1 MYFDCSIHNFQKD
14 IEARELQ
21 EQNQSALQ
29 QLAEF
34 VTRHIEAGPVVTR
47 YLDQKGLLLPMSHS
61 PGGSLTWFSSREC
74 FRRRPFMKSPSLSK
88 LSLPGRG
95 I

>member
-1 MYFDCSIHNFQKD
+1 MYFGFSIHDFQKD
-14 IEARELQ
+14 IQARELQ

-61 PGGSLTWFSSREC
+61 PGGSLTCISSREC
-74 FRRRPFMKSPSLSK
+74 LRHTPLTKSSLSK
-88 LSLPGRG
+88 LSLPGPG
-95 I
+95 K

>member
-1 MYFDCSIHNFQKD
+1 
-14 IEARELQ
+14 LQ

-61 PGGSLTWFSSREC
+61 PGGSVTCISSREC
-74 FRRRPFMKSPSLSK
+74 LRHTSLMKSPSLSK
-88 LSLPGRG
+88 HSVRGPGKLFYVLKD
-95 I
+95 